1 MGLFRTNVKKISPKD
16 AKAMMAEG
24 NVVLL
29 DVRRKEEYVEGHI
42 PGAVLLT
49 LDTISEETAEAVA
62 PHKDAAI
69 IVYCL
74 SGGRSRSAA
83 AKLSKL
89 GYKQVYDLGGIHA
102 WPYEIEA

>member
-1 MGLFRTNVKKISPKD
+1 MGLFKSNVKKISSQE
-16 AKAMMAEG
+16 AKAMMAEE
-24 NVVLL
+24 NVILL
-29 DVRRKEEYVEGHI
+29 DVRRKEEYDNGRI

-49 LDTISEETAEAVA
+49 LDTISNETAETVI
-62 PHKDAAI
+62 PDKDVTVL
-69 IVYCL
+69 VYCL

-89 GYKQVYDLGGIHA
+89 GYRNVYDLGGIRD

>member
-1 MGLFRTNVKKISPKD
+1 MGLFKSNVKKISSQE
-16 AKAMMAEG
+16 AKAMMAEK
-24 NVVLL
+24 NVILL
-29 DVRRKEEYVEGHI
+29 DVRRKEEYDNGRI

-49 LDTISEETAEAVA
+49 LDTISNETAETVI
-62 PHKDAAI
+62 PDKDVTVL
-69 IVYCL
+69 VYCL

-89 GYKQVYDLGGIHA
+89 GYRNVYDLGGIRD